1 MDVKYKLFKQLAPSD
16 QRKIIE
22 AITKQYE
29 EDLFNDLAEA
39 QIKWIKM
46 MCIALYRLGLPQDQI
61 LIALGSWRSL
71 YRKNSKF
78 SGEEEQSA
86 WLTAELEKV
95 FPDGFPEQV
104 VQDVKKL

>member
-1 MDVKYKLFKQLAPSD
+1 MDVKCKQFKQLVPSD

-46 MCIALYRLGLPQDQI
+46 MCIALYRLELSQDQI
-61 LIALGSWRSL
+61 LIALGSWRQL
-71 YRKNSKF
+71 YRKNSRF
-78 SGEEEQSA
+78 NGEEEQAA
-86 WLTAELEKV
+86 WLAEELAKV

-104 VQDVKKL
+104 VQDFKKL